1 MFLLKILIYT
11 SILLVLTGDFLA
23 VSVKIDT
30 KKEASRLEVI
40 IRIPMA
46 IIFYIIGI
54 IVGIIFCVL
63 WVINL
68 ITCLIL
74 AQRVAPNL
82 LASIVAWMT
91 EVYAYFSF
99 AVDDRP
105 SWFPKM

>member
-1 MFLLKILIYT
+1 MA
-11 SILLVLTGDFLA
+11 VL
-23 VSVKIDT
+23 VKIDT
-30 KKEASRLEVI
+30 KEKASRLEVI

-46 IIFYIIGI
+46 IIFGIIGL
-54 IVGIIFCVL
+54 IVSILFCLL

-74 AQRVAPNL
+74 AKRTAPKL
-82 LASIVAWMT
+82 MASIVAWNA
-91 EVYAYFSF
+91 ELSAYFSF